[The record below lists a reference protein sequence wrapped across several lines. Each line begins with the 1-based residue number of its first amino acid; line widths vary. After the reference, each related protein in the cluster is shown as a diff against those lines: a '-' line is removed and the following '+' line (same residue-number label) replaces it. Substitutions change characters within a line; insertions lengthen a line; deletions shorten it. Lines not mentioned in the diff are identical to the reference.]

1 VSPEPRSTAVTASPT
16 SPPVRTRFAPS
27 PTGSMH
33 LGNLRI
39 AVFNHLFSRR
49 SGGGFILRIED
60 TDLER
65 EEEGS
70 LERILED
77 LRWVGLDWDEGPDVG
92 GPFGPYRQSERGERY
107 RSAALELEASGAAY
121 ACFCSDSGPQ
131 EGRVGGGCPGGCRE
145 LAAKEVRGR
154 IDAGEARALR
164 FRVPQEALSVED
176 EVRGLIHFDGRDI
189 ADFVVLRA
197 DGRPTYNFAV
207 AVDDVHMEIT
217 HVIRGAGHLSNTPK
231 QALIFDAMGAP
242 RPVFAHL
249 PTVLAPGGGK
259 LSKRRGAPGVDQLR
273 ALGMHPDGV
282 VNYVSLLGWSPGD
295 DREVMTRAEL
305 AQAMTLDRVGTS
317 DTMFDPEKL
326 AWVSAQHI
334 ARMGLEDLVE
344 AVLPHLDRGRF
355 PVQSDQLGAA
365 VDAVRTRLSTFGEVN
380 EHLPLVLP
388 DEEALARGHEELR
401 SEPQAVTVLREV
413 RAGLEAVD
421 PWTEEGAG
429 GAVREAGARAGVKGK
444 GLFHPVRLA
453 LTGLKSGPDLGKVI
467 LAQGRDAV
475 LERLSRAIDACS

>member
-1 VSPEPRSTAVTASPT
+1 
-16 SPPVRTRFAPS
+16 
-27 PTGSMH
+27 MH

-39 AVFNHLFSRR
+39 AVFNHLFARR
-49 SGGGFILRIED
+49 SGGAFVLRIED

-70 LERILED
+70 LEGIMED
-77 LRWVGLDWDEGPDVG
+77 LRWADLEWDEGPDVG
-92 GPFGPYRQSERGERY
+92 GPFGPYRQSERGELY
-107 RSAALELEASGAAY
+107 RKAALELEATGAAY

-145 LAAKEVRGR
+145 LAGEEVRRR
-154 IDAGEARALR
+154 IEAGEPRALR
-164 FRVPQEALSVED
+164 FRVPQETLSVED

-189 ADFVVLRA
+189 ADFIILRA
-197 DGRPTYNFAV
+197 DDRPTYNFAV
-207 AVDDVHMEIT
+207 AVDDVQMGIT

-231 QALIFDAMGAP
+231 QALLFDAMGAA
-242 RPVFAHL
+242 RPIFAHL

-273 ALGMHPDGV
+273 ARGMHPDGV

-295 DREVMTRAEL
+295 DREVMTREEL
-305 AQAMTLDRVGTS
+305 AEAMTLDRVGAS

-334 ARMGLEDLVE
+334 ARMALGELVE
-344 AVLPHLDRGRF
+344 AVLPHLDRDRF
-355 PVQSDQLGAA
+355 PATGEELRGA
-365 VDAVRTRLSTFGEVN
+365 VEAVRTRLSAFCEVN

-388 DEEALARGHEELR
+388 DEEALARGRTEL
-401 SEPQAVTVLREV
+401 STESGAGHVLREV
-413 RAGLEAVD
+413 RAALED
-421 PWTEEGAG
+421 LEPWTKEATSA
-429 GAVREAGARAGVKGK
+429 AVREAGARAGVKGK

-453 LTGLKSGPDLGKVI
+453 LTGLRSGPDLGKV
-467 LAQGRDAV
+467 LVAQGRHAV
-475 LERLSRAIDACS
+475 LQRLARGAEACS